1 MKREDGQSAGR
12 HAAGW
17 MKREEERERER
28 EISCFSFLLFRFDP
42 LLSLPPPS
50 PPLSFSLSLSLL
62 FALRFFLLLF
72 LLLRNGPREDHFL
85 FCLFSKFVGRFYCRR
100 ARETG
105 RRGRG
110 RGRVSLWE
118 QRSDQRSFRRGR
130 GKGGRRFIN

>member
-1 MKREDGQSAGR
+1 MKRDKC
-12 HAAGW
+12 
-17 MKREEERERER
+17 KRRRKRERER

-42 LLSLPPPS
+42 LLSLPPS
-50 PPLSFSLSLSLL
+50 PPLSFFL

-72 LLLRNGPREDHFL
+72 LLLRNGPRKDHFL

-118 QRSDQRSFRRGR
+118 QRSDQRSFRRER
-130 GKGGRRFIN
+130 GERGRRFIN